1 MMMSPSDV
9 KRKTETIPAVVRTS
23 ALRPPSRSPG
33 SRPRT
38 AATMTMMIAVPITHD
53 PNIDTIVLQF
63 AEMPVASATT
73 SARLDTFTS
82 STRQSFA

>member
-1 MMMSPSDV
+1 
-9 KRKTETIPAVVRTS
+9 
-23 ALRPPSRSPG
+23 
-33 SRPRT
+33 
-38 AATMTMMIAVPITHD
+38 MTMMIAVPITHD